1 MLVDWPLIGR
11 RSELAQI
18 ADLLAREDVRGIVLA
33 GTSGVGKT
41 RLADECLRI
50 AVDAG
55 FATARIHATRS
66 AASIPLGVLAP
77 LLPSVRSAGITD
89 LLAEAREV
97 LERAAAGR
105 PFLLVVDDA
114 HLLDEASATLI
125 HQVAIGAGVFVVATV
140 RTGEPVPDA
149 IVALWKDG
157 HAERIDLSPLD
168 AAACDQLVTTVVGG
182 SVDGGSLQAL
192 WRASEG
198 NPLVLRELLIGA
210 QEGERLESVGG
221 VWRLRGAPAPS
232 ARLLELIQA
241 RLGGLEPTQRQALE
255 LIALGEPVPV
265 AVLEACVGLTALAA
279 LEESGLIRVSE
290 TRNRADV
297 TLVHP
302 LHGEVLR
309 DAMPPLRGRMLRRQL
324 ADTTEATGARR
335 REDLM
340 RVAMWRIESGSPG
353 DPAVLTSAARE
364 ALLVDDNVAARRL
377 ATAAYEAG
385 GGPEAGLLLGEVLC
399 EVGQRED
406 GDRILAEASAAAA
419 VATADELPDGD
430 RVRSQLAITRSD
442 NLFWGLGRHDE
453 AMEVVRAA
461 ECTVVDEGSLA
472 QLAAQRAS
480 FVLMLGRV
488 DEAVSIVMPL
498 LESST
503 GRAFIEASVVAEPT
517 LVYAGRALEAVAI
530 AEKGFPAHLELGE
543 LMSAHPGIHIVG
555 QALALNMA
563 GRVREAESLAQFGYD
578 AAAGIRRSAG
588 QAWFGMILGL
598 TALLEGRLAT
608 SAKRFRE
615 GASIFG
621 ELRHHGERWCLGGL
635 AIATGMAGD
644 PNASAAAVAE
654 IDKVP
659 TTPVLLSEPESLR
672 GKAWAAY
679 AGGHLV
685 DSRRFLADAAAL
697 ARDTGQRP
705 LELAAL
711 HDMARIGHPADV
723 VDRMAELTPTVDG
736 ELSALR
742 LDHVRGLI
750 AEDGELLERTAA
762 AFEELGLQLFAA
774 EAFADAT
781 AAFSR
786 RSERRRADNASVR
799 SRSAAARCEGART
812 PSLVHATTTVPLTR
826 RELEIATLASQGH
839 ASKAIAERLF
849 LSSRTVDNHLQRVY
863 VKLGVTKRDELAG
876 ALAGYEGGASEN

>member
-1 MLVDWPLIGR
+1 MLVEWPLIGR

-41 RLADECLRI
+41 RLADECLRL
-50 AVDAG
+50 AVEAG

-77 LLPSVRSAGITD
+77 LLPSVRSAGIAD
-89 LLAEAREV
+89 LLTEARDV

-125 HQVAIGAGVFVVATV
+125 HQVAVGAGVFVVATV

-149 IVALWKDG
+149 VVALWKDG

-168 AAACDQLVTTVVGG
+168 AAAIDQLVAVVLGG
-182 SVDGGSLQAL
+182 AVDGGSLHAL

-210 QEGERLESVGG
+210 RESGRLESVGG
-221 VWRLRGAPAPS
+221 VLRLRGAPAPS

-241 RLGGLEPTQRQALE
+241 RLGGLDATQRQALE
-255 LIALGEPVPV
+255 LVALGEPVPV
-265 AVLEACVGLTALAA
+265 AVLEACVGLTPLAA
-279 LEESGLIRVSE
+279 LEDAGLIRVTE
-290 TRNRADV
+290 TRHRADV

-340 RVAMWRIESGSPG
+340 RIATWRIESGSPG
-353 DPAVLTSAARE
+353 DPGVLTDAARE
-364 ALLVDDNVAARRL
+364 ALLVDDHRVARRL
-377 ATAAYEAG
+377 ARAAYDAG

-399 EVGQRED
+399 EVGEREE
-406 GDRILAEASAAAA
+406 GERVLAEASLAA
-419 VATADELPDGD
+419 ATADLDDGD
-430 RVRSQLAITRSD
+430 RVRTQLAITRSD
-442 NLFWGLGRHDE
+442 NLFWGLRRHDDAMAVVEE
-453 AMEVVRAA
+453 AEASVA
-461 ECTVVDEGSLA
+461 DPGSRA

-488 DEAVSIVMPL
+488 DDAVSIVVPL

-503 GRAFIEASVVAEPT
+503 GRAFIEASVVAEPA
-517 LVYAGRALEAVAI
+517 LVYAGRALEAIAI

-563 GRVREAESLAQFGYD
+563 GRVQEAESLAQFGYD
-578 AAAGIRRSAG
+578 AAAGIQRSPG

-598 TALLEGRLAT
+598 TALLDGRVVT

-621 ELRHHGERWCLGGL
+621 ELRHHGERWCLAGL
-635 AIATGMAGD
+635 AIATGMSGD
-644 PNASAAAVAE
+644 TNAALSAVAQL
-654 IDKVP
+654 DMVP
-659 TTPVLLSEPESLR
+659 DTPVLLSEPEVLR
-672 GKAWAAY
+672 GRAWAAL

-685 DSRRFLADAAAL
+685 DGERHLREAVSLANE
-697 ARDTGQRP
+697 TGQRP
-705 LELAAL
+705 LELIAL
-711 HDMARIGHPADV
+711 HDLGRVGHAASV
-723 VDRMAELTPTVDG
+723 VDRMAELTPAVEG
-736 ELSALR
+736 ELSTLR
-742 LDHVRGLI
+742 LAHVEALVRDDPE
-750 AEDGELLERTAA
+750 ALEAVAA
-762 AFEELGLQLFAA
+762 SFGSLGLHLFAA
-774 EAFADAT
+774 EAFAGAA
-781 AAFSR
+781 AAFAR
-786 RSERRRADNASVR
+786 RGERRRADHAALR
-799 SRSAAARCEGART
+799 SRQAASRCEGART
-812 PSLVHATTTVPLTR
+812 PALVHAATTVPLTR
-826 RELEIATLASQGH
+826 RELEIASLASQGH
-839 ASKAIAERLF
+839 PSKAIAERLF
-849 LSSRTVDNHLQRVY
+849 LSSRTVDNHLQRAY
-863 VKLGVTKRDELAG
+863 VKLGVTSREELAL
-876 ALAGYEGGASEN
+876 ALTGYTGGDQEN

>member
-1 MLVDWPLIGR
+1 MLVEWPLIGR
-11 RSELAQI
+11 RAELAQI

-41 RLADECLRI
+41 RLADECLRL

-77 LLPSVRSAGITD
+77 LLPSVRSAGIAD
-89 LLAEAREV
+89 LLAEARAA
-97 LERAAAGR
+97 LERAAGGR

-125 HQVAIGAGVFVVATV
+125 HQVAVGAAVFVVATV

-149 IVALWKDG
+149 IVALWKDD

-168 AAACDQLVTTVVGG
+168 AAACDQLVAAVLGG
-182 SVDGGSLQAL
+182 AVDGGSLQAL

-210 QEGERLESVGG
+210 RETGRLESVGG

-241 RLGGLEPTQRQALE
+241 RLGGLDAAHREALE
-255 LIALGEPVPV
+255 LVALGEPVPV
-265 AVLEACVGLTALAA
+265 AVLEACVGLTPLAA
-279 LEESGLIRVSE
+279 LEENGLIRVTE
-290 TRNRADV
+290 TRHRADV

-335 REDLM
+335 REDLIRM
-340 RVAMWRIESGSPG
+340 AMWRIESGSPG

-364 ALLVDDNVAARRL
+364 ALLVDDNRVARRL
-377 ATAAYEAG
+377 ARAAYDAG

-399 EVGQRED
+399 EGGEREE
-406 GDRILAEASAAAA
+406 GERVLAEASVAASA
-419 VATADELPDGD
+419 VDLDDGD
-430 RVRSQLAITRSD
+430 RVRTQLAITRSD
-442 NLFWGLGRHDE
+442 NLFWGLGRHDD
-453 AMEVVRAA
+453 AMAVVEAA
-461 ECTVVDEGSLA
+461 EESVADPGSLA

-488 DEAVSIVMPL
+488 DDAVAIVMPI
-498 LESST
+498 LEAST
-503 GRAFIEASVVAEPT
+503 GRAFIEASVVAEPA

-578 AAAGIRRSAG
+578 AAAGIQRSAG
-588 QAWFGMILGL
+588 QAWFAMILGL
-598 TALLEGRLAT
+598 TALLDGRVVT

-635 AIATGMAGD
+635 AIATGMSGD
-644 PNASAAAVAE
+644 ANASVSAVAQL
-654 IDKVP
+654 DR
-659 TTPVLLSEPESLR
+659 TSDTPVLLSEPEVLR
-672 GKAWAAY
+672 GRAWAAL
-679 AGGHLV
+679 ASGHLV
-685 DSRRFLADAAAL
+685 DGERLLREAASL
-697 ARDTGQRP
+697 ARATGQRP
-705 LELAAL
+705 LELIAL
-711 HDMARIGHPADV
+711 HDLGRIGHAAGVAERMSELAPAV
-723 VDRMAELTPTVDG
+723 EG
-736 ELSALR
+736 ELSPLR
-742 LDHVRGLI
+742 LAHVEALVRD
-750 AEDGELLERTAA
+750 DGASLEATAD
-762 AFEELGLQLFAA
+762 AFESLGLHLFAA
-774 EAFADAT
+774 EAFADA
-781 AAFSR
+781 AASFGR
-786 RSERRRADNASVR
+786 AGERRRADNAALR
-799 SRSAAARCEGART
+799 SGQAASRCEGART
-812 PSLVHATTTVPLTR
+812 PSLVHATATVPLTK
-826 RELEIATLASQGH
+826 RELEVASLASQGH
-839 ASKAIAERLF
+839 PSKVIAERLF
-849 LSSRTVDNHLQRVY
+849 LSSRTVDNHLQRAY
-863 VKLGVTKRDELAG
+863 VKLGVSSRDELATVLG
-876 ALAGYEGGASEN
+876 GYRDGGTEN